1 MLSFASLL
9 QKMNAKSAELSV
21 FLDNIYQFHKEIN
34 LIYLNLS
41 DLDTFY

>member
-9 QKMNAKSAELSV
+9 QKMNAKSAKLSV
-21 FLDNIYQFHKEIN
+21 LLDNTYKFLKEIN
-34 LIYLNLS
+34 LICLNLS